1 MNISTD
7 PFHTYENL
15 LHKNK
20 VKSFSLYFVVLAV
33 LVICIGLL
41 PIIKVDVS
49 TQGRGIVRSESEP
62 VIINSMINARIDWI
76 NIKNNQLIKQGDT
89 LVRLSL
95 ESINSDKE
103 NTQKILQEQRQIL
116 SDLER
121 IQQRN
126 FSSLQTPSLKEEYLA
141 YQGSFNE
148 LSNRTE
154 QAKVT
159 LERNQKLFDK
169 HVISKSEYETY
180 LYSYNQSVNSL
191 QNLKSKYF
199 SDWNNRIIATRE
211 RITSLENTLSKLN
224 TEEKNYIIKAP
235 ISGTI
240 ENFSGVQQG
249 SFLLPSQSIATI
261 SPINDLI
268 AEIYV
273 APKDIGLIQKNQE
286 VKFQMDAFNYNQ
298 WGIITGKIIDIDKNV
313 SQNNGDFFFKVR
325 CALNNKTLS
334 LKNGYKA
341 EITKGMTLTARFII
355 NRRSLYELLFDKVD
369 DWLNPTQKTL

>member
-1 MNISTD
+1 MNITND
-7 PFHTYENL
+7 PINTYENL

-20 VKSFSLYFVVLAV
+20 VKSISIYLFVLSILIVVVFS
-33 LVICIGLL
+33 L

-62 VIINSMINARIDWI
+62 VVINSMINARIDWI

-121 IQQRN
+121 IQQKN
-126 FSSLQTPSLKEEYLA
+126 FSLLQTPSLKEEYLA

-159 LERNQKLFDK
+159 FERNQKLFDK
-169 HVISKSEYETY
+169 HVISKSEYETH
-180 LYSYNQSVNSL
+180 LYSYNQLVNSL

-199 SDWNNRIIATRE
+199 SDWNNRIITTRE

-261 SPINDLI
+261 SPMNDLI

-325 CALNNKTLS
+325 CVLNDKTLS

>member
-1 MNISTD
+1 
-7 PFHTYENL
+7 
-15 LHKNK
+15 
-20 VKSFSLYFVVLAV
+20 
-33 LVICIGLL
+33 
-41 PIIKVDVS
+41 
-49 TQGRGIVRSESEP
+49 
-62 VIINSMINARIDWI
+62 MINARIDWI

-169 HVISKSEYETY
+169 HVISKSEYETH

-261 SPINDLI
+261 SPMNDLI

-325 CALNNKTLS
+325 CALNDKTLS